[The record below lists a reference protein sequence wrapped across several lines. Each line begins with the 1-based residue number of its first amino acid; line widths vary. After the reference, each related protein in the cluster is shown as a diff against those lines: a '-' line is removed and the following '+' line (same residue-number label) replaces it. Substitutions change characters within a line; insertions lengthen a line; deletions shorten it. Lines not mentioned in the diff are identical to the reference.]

1 MVIYNLCFFFQMKNK
16 DNYDKIICKLKPP
29 KNTYLL
35 LFRIIHSYKLLEL
48 IDYKKGKIIIK

>member
-1 MVIYNLCFFFQMKNK
+1 MKNK